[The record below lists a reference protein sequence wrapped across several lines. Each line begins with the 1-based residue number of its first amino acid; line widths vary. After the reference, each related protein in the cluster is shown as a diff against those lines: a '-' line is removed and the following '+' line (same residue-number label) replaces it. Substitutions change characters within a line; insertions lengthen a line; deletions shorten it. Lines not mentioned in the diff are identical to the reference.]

1 MACIDPTH
9 VEHQTSPGPA
19 GGTPAEAQARAAAT
33 PDVATCA
40 DTIGRR
46 PEAVA
51 PHRGRGDVAG
61 LFLLV
66 RVQLLDQPGH
76 EVRIRGG
83 RPTDEGLGHGAAH
96 AGRAETIVKPGP
108 VRLPPAAEPSAQ

>member
-51 PHRGRGDVAG
+51 QSSPATEQTHPLTPRPVS
-61 LFLLV
+61 L
-66 RVQLLDQPGH
+66 QLPSQRSASPM
-76 EVRIRGG
+76 
-83 RPTDEGLGHGAAH
+83 T
-96 AGRAETIVKPGP
+96 
-108 VRLPPAAEPSAQ
+108 LPIFCWFPPCVFEM